1 MDCQTTLIIN
11 RVLPILFLLLLGYL
25 FRRSGFLTPTLVEG
39 LRQLVVNL
47 ALPAVLF
54 LSFLAIDLQPAFV
67 LLSAVI
73 FAICAALFALGR
85 LLQPRFAPGH
95 PYFPFLMTGFE
106 YGMLGVSLFGSAY
119 GLANIGFIAVID
131 LGHEIFIWFAY
142 LPLLLI
148 QRDGRQNP
156 IDLLRSFVTS
166 PVVIA
171 IVAGIILN
179 LLGLATH
186 LTAWPVSGALIS
198 VLELLANLTIPLILL
213 LVGFGIQLDRDG
225 LSEAGRVVALRLAVL
240 LPLVWLLD
248 TLLLSG
254 ILDLSRPYQ
263 IALFTLFIL
272 PPPFII
278 PLFMNQDDTAELRY
292 VNNALTLNTVIT
304 IPLFALLLILNPTL

>member
-1 MDCQTTLIIN
+1 MDSQTVLIIN
-11 RVLPILFLLLLGYL
+11 RVLPILFLLLLGYW
-25 FRRSGFLTPTLVEG
+25 FRRTGFLSPVLVEG

-54 LSFLAIDLQPAFV
+54 LSFLNLDLQPAFI

-73 FAICAALFALGR
+73 FAICVALFLLGR
-85 LLQPRFAPGH
+85 FLRPRVAPDH

-119 GLANIGFIAVID
+119 GLANIGYIAVVD
-131 LGHEIFIWFAY
+131 LGHEIFIWFAF
-142 LPLLLI
+142 LPLLLL

-156 IDLLRSFVTS
+156 AELLRSFFTS

-171 IVAGIILN
+171 IIAGITCN
-179 LLGLATH
+179 LLGLAAA
-186 LTAWPVSGALIS
+186 LPAWPVSGALIS

-213 LVGFGIQLDRDG
+213 IVGFGIQLDREG
-225 LSEAGRVVALRLAVL
+225 LSEAGRVVLLRLAIL
-240 LPLVWLLD
+240 LPLVWLLNSV
-248 TLLLSG
+248 LLAGL
-254 ILDLSRPYQ
+254 LALSRPYQ

-278 PLFMNQDDTAELRY
+278 PLFMDAGDTVELRY
-292 VNNALTLNTVIT
+292 VNNTLTLNTVVT
-304 IPLFALLLILNPTL
+304 IPLFALLLILNPIL